1 MHILS
6 ENSDAVCLG
15 RREPERG
22 RGGTGGCERGRRA
35 SALVWQGERARDH
48 HKAVAY
54 HIGKKSE
61 WEGLRN
67 M

>member
-22 RGGTGGCERGRRA
+22 RGERGVRERPESERTSLARRK
-35 SALVWQGERARDH
+35 GP
-48 HKAVAY
+48 
-54 HIGKKSE
+54 GPP
-61 WEGLRN
+61 
-67 M
+67 